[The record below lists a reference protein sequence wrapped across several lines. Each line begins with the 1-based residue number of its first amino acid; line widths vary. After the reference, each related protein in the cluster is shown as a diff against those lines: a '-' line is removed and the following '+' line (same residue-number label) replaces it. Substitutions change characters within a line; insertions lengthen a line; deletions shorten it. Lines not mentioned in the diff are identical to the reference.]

1 MGNAQPPEVRRSM
14 KRKVPSYMIPS
25 RLSRVESMPLNR
37 NGKTDRERLRLLA
50 VRENG
55 ERPDRLSVKKKKME
69 GS

>member
-1 MGNAQPPEVRRSM
+1 M
-14 KRKVPSYMIPS
+14 KRTVPSYMIPS

-37 NGKTDRERLRLLA
+37 NGKTDRERLRLLV

-55 ERPDRLSVKKKKME
+55 ERPDRLSVKEKKME